1 MNPHQQYRRTSSWGW
16 TRIDM
21 LIHIYNHTINSLING
36 AEVLEGES
44 TESQIIAA
52 RADAQKKILLI
63 ADGLAVDQ
71 GGTAVNVM
79 QLCVFALEQI
89 QTDSAEAWRSSA
101 RVLSTVREG
110 FLEVQDVVREQE
122 QAGKLPALQHEIVS

>member
-21 LIHIYNHTINSLING
+21 LIHIYNHTINALLNG
-36 AEVLEGES
+36 AELLERAS
-44 TESQIIAA
+44 TESELIAA

-63 ADGLAVDQ
+63 ADGLAVEQ

-89 QTDSAEAWRSSA
+89 QTESAEAWRSSA
-101 RVLSTVREG
+101 TVFSTVREG
-110 FLEVQDVVREQE
+110 FLEIQDEVREQE
-122 QAGKLPALQHEIVS
+122 QSGKLPALRHEAG